1 MGQPSSDVQTPGPWE
16 PLAGG
21 SASLPLHHPYSDLA
35 LPRVRLILGGGSPL
49 CRLSEGLSQ
58 LTTQLPFQ
66 RLPRDVAVR
75 IWNLERN
82 LLVSHSSYL
91 TMTGCMGPRSI
102 QEEILIKEKWPFG

>member
-1 MGQPSSDVQTPGPWE
+1 MWRRQGHGSLWPGALLLSPYTI
-16 PLAGG
+16 
-21 SASLPLHHPYSDLA
+21 LHSDLA

-102 QEEILIKEKWPFG
+102 QEEILIKEKWSFG